1 MCILCILSYSHQ
13 PSARCECEEVGR
25 AWWREEEEEEE
36 REGDKRYNF
45 TPVRFM
51 ASEKTTGEGDGG
63 EVRSLN
69 NSFSSFVSVFK
80 EHVQTILQAVFQCSS
95 PSKNKTVFH
104 HLFIYLCCVTLYF
117 SVYIMFVMSTFKS
130 PNILPYRHVALLF
143 ILSGVHS
150 EDA

>member
-1 MCILCILSYSHQ
+1 
-13 PSARCECEEVGR
+13 
-25 AWWREEEEEEE
+25 
-36 REGDKRYNF
+36 
-45 TPVRFM
+45 M

-63 EVRSLN
+63 EVRRLLN

-117 SVYIMFVMSTFKS
+117 SVYIMFAMSTFKS
-130 PNILPYRHVALLF
+130 PNILPCRHVDGQLRTPRTRGPSVYTVWSPLGGRITRSRISVNEWITGYF
-143 ILSGVHS
+143 GRGSSVYLWMEMLVSW
-150 EDA
+150 